1 MIEEIGDEE
10 DNRRSTMCVEYVYAD
25 NTRFLLSIA
34 ASSTDHQ
41 IKLVISRYEALSKSF
56 PIPMSIESA

>member
-1 MIEEIGDEE
+1 MH
-10 DNRRSTMCVEYVYAD
+10 VEYVYAD

-41 IKLVISRYEALSKSF
+41 IKLDISRYEALTNNF
-56 PIPMSIESA
+56 PTHVFVPNSVANRECNNKNN